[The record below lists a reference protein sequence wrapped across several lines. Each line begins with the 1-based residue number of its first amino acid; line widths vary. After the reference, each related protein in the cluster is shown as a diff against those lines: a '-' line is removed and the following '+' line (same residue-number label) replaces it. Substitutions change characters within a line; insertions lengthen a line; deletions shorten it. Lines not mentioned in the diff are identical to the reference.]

1 MKPIKP
7 TKPKL
12 PTKPVLQ
19 EPLLFKTKTISCAEC
34 ATLADVLALIP
45 NLTPEEVV
53 IEFYTEYD
61 SHHCCDMNDG
71 EPTLFLS
78 FQEAIPEKE
87 IEETKVILQKY
98 FEQDIIRYEK
108 DIKTYPK
115 LLEKYK
121 KEIKEYKEVTLP
133 AWEAKQ
139 AEKKEKKRKTLEKK
153 LARLNK

>member
-19 EPLLFKTKTISCAEC
+19 EPLFFKTKTINCAEC
-34 ATLADVLALIP
+34 ATLADVLALVP

-53 IEFYTEYD
+53 IEVYSEYEP
-61 SHHCCDMNDG
+61 HHCCDMNDR
-71 EPTLFLS
+71 EPTLFIS

-87 IEETKVILQKY
+87 IEETKVKLQKY
-98 FEQDIIRYEK
+98 LEKDLIQYEK
-108 DIKTYPK
+108 DVKAHPK
-115 LLEKYK
+115 LLEKYNKDIK
-121 KEIKEYKEVTLP
+121 KYKEVDLP
-133 AWEAKQ
+133 AWQTKQ